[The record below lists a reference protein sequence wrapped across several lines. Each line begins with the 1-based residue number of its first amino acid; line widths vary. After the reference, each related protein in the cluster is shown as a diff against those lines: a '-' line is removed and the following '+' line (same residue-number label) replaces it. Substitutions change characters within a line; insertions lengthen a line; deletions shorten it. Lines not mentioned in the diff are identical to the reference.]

1 MPIQLGLFNI
11 FKSGLLLKHPK
22 SEPFLLLTSIEG
34 YDFTAFPAT
43 EGPLLLYTSLLLRD
57 ALTHTRI
64 HLNVANKIDGKT
76 YTL

>member
-1 MPIQLGLFNI
+1 MPIQLELFNI

-22 SEPFLLLTSIEG
+22 SEPFLLLTSIGG
-34 YDFTAFPAT
+34 YFTAFPAA